1 MKVED
6 LHPWKLGIP
15 EALRL
20 QQSLSHLVCYKDEIS
35 EVRWVGGVDISAPNS
50 QGYARG
56 AVVILDYPSLHT
68 VEVKIVE
75 EKVEFPYVPGLL
87 SFREAPL
94 IISAFRMVEKV
105 PQLLI
110 VDGQGIAHPRRFGL
124 ASHLGVILDLP
135 TIGCAKS
142 LLCGKVAEA
151 GGEPGS
157 FSLIWEGEE
166 VLGAALRTKP
176 NVRPVYIS
184 IGHRTDLE
192 GALKWILHLCQGYRL
207 PEPTR
212 RAHNACSANTKC

>member
-1 MKVED
+1 
-6 LHPWKLGIP
+6 
-15 EALRL
+15 
-20 QQSLSHLVCYKDEIS
+20 
-35 EVRWVGGVDISAPNS
+35 
-50 QGYARG
+50 
-56 AVVILDYPSLHT
+56 
-68 VEVKIVE
+68 
-75 EKVEFPYVPGLL
+75 
-87 SFREAPL
+87 
-94 IISAFRMVEKV
+94 MVEKV

-142 LLCGKVAEA
+142 LLCGKVAEV
-151 GGEPGS
+151 GSEPGS

-166 VLGAALRTKP
+166 VLGAALRTKR

-192 GALKWILHLCQGYRL
+192 GALKWILNLCQGYRL

-212 RAHNACSANTKC
+212 RAHNACSANKGGR

>member
-1 MKVED
+1 MKIED
-6 LHPWKLGIP
+6 LHPWKLAIP
-15 EALRL
+15 AALRL
-20 QQSLSHLVCYKDEIS
+20 QQSLAHLVCYKDEVD
-35 EVRWVGGVDISAPNS
+35 EVRWVGGVDISAPNP
-50 QGYARG
+50 QGVALG
-56 AVVILDYPSLHT
+56 AVVILDYPELRT
-68 VEVKIVE
+68 VEVEVAE

-142 LLCGKVAEA
+142 LLCGKVAEVGSEA
-151 GGEPGS
+151 GS

-166 VLGAALRTKP
+166 VLGAALRTRR
-176 NVRPVYIS
+176 NARPVYIS
-184 IGHRTDLE
+184 IGHRIDLE
-192 GALKWILHLCQGYRL
+192 GALKWILNLCQGYRL